1 MAMQGPSSKTK
12 SNLFQITTKVVKK
25 CTTIKNGKILQHV
38 NKFQNCRYT
47 TAANG
52 TSAGTGSRHCI
63 PFKIIARQRYSKES
77 NNSMLETI
85 AHTITST
92 CKAAF
97 YICQWFLWLPFCK
110 IRNLLFLVLCIS
122 PSTEVLLY
130 WSFILVSSQQT
141 HVRFYVH
148 RYLCQ
153 YLGTTYPFGDR
164 GNGTI

>member
-1 MAMQGPSSKTK
+1 MAIQGPSSKSK
-12 SNLFQITTKVVKK
+12 SNLYQIITKVVKK

-38 NKFQNCRYT
+38 NKFQNCRY
-47 TAANG
+47 
-52 TSAGTGSRHCI
+52 RCQWHCI
-63 PFKIIARQRYSKES
+63 RSKIIARQRYSKES
-77 NNSMLETI
+77 HNSMLETI